1 MTEGGMTEGSP
12 SAAPESVAAL
22 PPPPPPP
29 PPRKRGAGPALL
41 VLLILVLGL
50 VAGSPYWAPPIIGLL
65 PWGARAP
72 QATPQLAGLEA
83 RVAAAEAARR
93 NTEERLQKLEA
104 QIQATTRLP
113 PALASL
119 DARVTAL
126 ERRPAAEDS
135 GAAVAPLRDALGQ
148 MTTRLDALDARLGQL
163 AAAEARNEAKDDG
176 AQRSLLVAVA
186 ELRAVMMTAQPFV
199 NELAAVRALG
209 HGNAEVEDALR
220 PLTATAATGI
230 PTIAGLAARFRAET
244 APAIL
249 HAGAP
254 AAMADASW
262 VDQILARLRA
272 LVVIRRVG
280 ESGAADSD
288 PAAAAV
294 NGATTA
300 LARDDLAGA
309 IASLQHLTGPAA
321 QAAAPWLDLAR
332 LRHDADAALS
342 ALAGQIAARLAAGE
356 QR

>member
-1 MTEGGMTEGSP
+1 MTEGSP
-12 SAAPESVAAL
+12 SAAPEPVAAL

-29 PPRKRGAGPALL
+29 QPPPRMRGAGPALL

-72 QATPQLAGLEA
+72 QAPPQFTGLEP
-83 RVAAAEAARR
+83 RLAAAEAARR
-93 NTEERLQKLEA
+93 DAEERLQKLEA
-104 QIQATTRLP
+104 QIQATARLP
-113 PALASL
+113 PSLASL
-119 DARVTAL
+119 DARVAAL
-126 ERRPAAEDS
+126 ERRPAPEDS
-135 GAAVAPLRDALGQ
+135 GAVVAPLRDALAQ
-148 MTTRLDALDARLGQL
+148 MTTRLDAIDTRLGQV
-163 AAAEARNEAKDDG
+163 AAAEAKNEAKDDG

-209 HGNAEVEDALR
+209 HGNAEVEDALK
-220 PLTATAATGI
+220 PLAAAAATGI

-249 HAGAP
+249 QAGAP
-254 AAMADASW
+254 AAMENASW
-262 VDQILARLRA
+262 VDQILARLKA
-272 LVVIRRVG
+272 LVVIRRIG
-280 ESGAADSD
+280 ESGDADSD

-300 LARDDLAGA
+300 LTRDDLAGA
-309 IASLQHLTGPAA
+309 IASLQHLNGPAA
-321 QAAAPWLDLAR
+321 QAAAAWLELAR
-332 LRHDADAALS
+332 QRHDADAALS
-342 ALAGQIAARLAAGE
+342 ALAGQIAARIAAGE